1 MSEIE
6 EDYSDYIK
14 HMSNISGLASVLAGF
29 TLTTL
34 TLLITLLPDPSQIRV
49 QITLFILASLFDA
62 YMFFAGWSSFN
73 LIYFCRRVPTLTRQ
87 LNILNYVGG
96 LGFSMLGGTIVMI
109 FLLSN
114 LNYLTLASAVVWILY
129 IIATYT
135 LIWKP
140 FRKFSETRARI
151 LGKTKNKERDKD

>member
-1 MSEIE
+1 MTTDE

-14 HMSNISGLASVLAGF
+14 HMSNISSSGYILAGF

-34 TLLITLLPDPSQIRV
+34 TLLMALLPDPSQITV
-49 QITLFILASLFDA
+49 QITLFVLACLFDA

-73 LIYFCRRVPTLTRQ
+73 LIYFCRRVPPSTRQ
-87 LNILNYVGG
+87 LNIFNYLGVV
-96 LGFSMLGGTIVMI
+96 GFSMLGGTIVMI

-114 LNYLTLASAVVWILY
+114 LTYLTLASGVIWILF

-135 LIWKP
+135 ILWKP
-140 FRKFSETRARI
+140 FKKFPETRAKV
-151 LGKTKNKERDKD
+151 LGKVKKK